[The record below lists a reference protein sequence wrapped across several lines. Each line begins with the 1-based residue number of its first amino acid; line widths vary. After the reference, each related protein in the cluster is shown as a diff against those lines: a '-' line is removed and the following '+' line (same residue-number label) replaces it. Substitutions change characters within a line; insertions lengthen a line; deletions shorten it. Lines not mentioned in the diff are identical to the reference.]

1 MILKGSQRAGAKQL
15 ASHLLNRRDNDQV
28 TVLELRGFV
37 ADDLSGA
44 LHEAYAVSKA
54 TRCEQFLFSL
64 SLNPPKDAPVG
75 EEAFKRAADEAEK
88 ALGLEG
94 QPRAIVL
101 HEKEGRRHAHVV
113 WSRID
118 PDEMKAINLSHFK
131 RKLTTLSREL
141 YLENEWSLPEG
152 LKTHGGKSPLNF
164 TLAEWQQT
172 RRLDLDPRE
181 IKAVFREAW
190 DQSDGPKAFAA
201 ALEAQGFHLARGDR
215 RGVVALDVEGNVY
228 AVGKYLGERTSSL
241 RARLGSEDDLPS
253 IAVVKAGL
261 QDEVSDRFRALLSE
275 MRTEQVAARAPLIAR
290 RDELRT
296 EHRAQ
301 QAQLREAQALRWQA
315 ETEARTARLRTGIAG
330 LWDKLSGKAAA
341 IRDRNAVEAF
351 EGLRRDQRERDQLV
365 IDQLGER
372 RAVQQRIEKLRRQQ
386 LVKRQSLRTQSR
398 AIREALAR
406 DQDGG
411 HSPRPDR
418 SPRKRGFSL
427 DL

>member
-1 MILKGSQRAGAKQL
+1 
-15 ASHLLNRRDNDQV
+15 
-28 TVLELRGFV
+28 
-37 ADDLSGA
+37 
-44 LHEAYAVSKA
+44 
-54 TRCEQFLFSL
+54 
-64 SLNPPKDAPVG
+64 
-75 EEAFKRAADEAEK
+75 
-88 ALGLEG
+88 
-94 QPRAIVL
+94 
-101 HEKEGRRHAHVV
+101 V

-118 PDEMKAINLSHFK
+118 PDELKAINLSHFK

-152 LKTHGGKSPLNF
+152 LKAHGGKSPLNF

-190 DQSDGPKAFAA
+190 DQSDGPKAFTA
-201 ALEAQGFHLARGDR
+201 ALEALGFHLARGDR

-228 AVGKYLGERTSSL
+228 AVGKYLSERTSSL

-261 QDEVSDRFRALLSE
+261 QDQVSDRFRALLSE

-301 QAQLREAQALRWQA
+301 QAQLRESQALRWQA
-315 ETEARTARLRTGIAG
+315 ETEARAARLRTGIAG

-386 LVKRQSLRTQSR
+386 LVERQSLRTQSR

-411 HSPRPDR
+411 QSPRPDR